1 MPSINNAVCIGPMQE
16 WSAERREEEAWVGVE
31 VEGWGG
37 LVLDRQ
43 EQQGLNPSTHTSPHH
58 SAPLNATR
66 RHGEA
71 HLLVLYHSAL
81 LKENYCS

>member
-1 MPSINNAVCIGPMQE
+1 M
-16 WSAERREEEAWVGVE
+16 VGVG
-31 VEGWGG
+31 VGQTGTAG
-37 LVLDRQ
+37 V
-43 EQQGLNPSTHTSPHH
+43 NPSTHTSPHH

-81 LKENYCS
+81 LKENYRS